1 MLFRV
6 FFSYFLLSFFLLFC
20 LHKKALTLRLV
31 TRTNRRTLQRRSDKE
46 KRDFLKKVRAKRND
60 FSSKT
65 FTTRANTLRETDDEK
80 EKRDYNCKKRSSSSS
95 RTEKN
100 SRERNTLKWLR
111 NESPKSSWYVFA
123 LVSSTDIIRP
133 SFLPEF

>member
-1 MLFRV
+1 MRAFPCCFV
-6 FFSYFLLSFFLLFC
+6 YFSSYFLLSFFPPLLSP
-20 LHKKALTLRLV
+20 HKKKKALTLRLV

-46 KRDFLKKVRAKRND
+46 KRDFLKKVRAKQND

-95 RTEKN
+95 RQKKIAE
-100 SRERNTLKWLR
+100 RETH
-111 NESPKSSWYVFA
+111 
-123 LVSSTDIIRP
+123 
-133 SFLPEF
+133 

>member
-1 MLFRV
+1 MRAFPCCFV
-6 FFSYFLLSFFLLFC
+6 YFSSYFLLSFFPPLLPP
-20 LHKKALTLRLV
+20 HKKKALTLRLV

-95 RTEKN
+95 RQKKIAE
-100 SRERNTLKWLR
+100 RETH
-111 NESPKSSWYVFA
+111 
-123 LVSSTDIIRP
+123 
-133 SFLPEF
+133 